1 MFKAAFPDI
10 PETLCELQNII
21 KEALGVVACYYF
33 IQYYHG
39 EGDGEEEEAALEMLC
54 ELHSAERASC
64 RSVYDILS
72 L

>member
-33 IQYYHG
+33 I
-39 EGDGEEEEAALEMLC
+39 
-54 ELHSAERASC
+54 
-64 RSVYDILS
+64 
-72 L
+72 